1 MLNVASEYSQDADFV
16 NNLVLEFSSTSEE
29 LLASL
34 QEVIK
39 TIEQVSMASNEG
51 AEGTINIVQKIGDV
65 TDKSNKIIREVT
77 KSQES
82 VEQLNEEVSKFK
94 I

>member
-1 MLNVASEYSQDADFV
+1 MAIEYSNDADFV

-34 QEVIK
+34 QEVVK
-39 TIEQVSMASNEG
+39 TIEQVSQASNEG
-51 AEGTINIVQKIGDV
+51 AEGTTTIAQKVSDV
-65 TDKSNKIIREVT
+65 TERFNEIIVEVKKT
-77 KSQES
+77 TDS
-82 VEQLNEEVSKFK
+82 VEGLSKGISVFK